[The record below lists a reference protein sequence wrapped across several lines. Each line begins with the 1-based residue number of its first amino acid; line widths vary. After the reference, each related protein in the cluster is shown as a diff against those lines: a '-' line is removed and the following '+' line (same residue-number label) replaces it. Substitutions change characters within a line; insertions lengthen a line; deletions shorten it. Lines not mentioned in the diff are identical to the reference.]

1 VDLEQSSDAVR
12 KLESEL
18 IDVAK
23 KILRQ
28 ASDPITAVIR
38 FLHERPEDQSL
49 PGFVIDRVLLAT
61 FEEDARIPGL
71 VRILAGQVRHIS
83 RRSNVIDILKDK
95 PANERWGSYLI
106 KQHKN
111 VKFEVAK
118 ERDKLVL
125 KNLVGLSAIEH
136 GIEVPIEKIV
146 VNPPKLEVT
155 LRLGLLRPQRIID
168 IA

>member
-1 VDLEQSSDAVR
+1 MDLESSDAIR

-18 IDVAK
+18 IDAARK
-23 KILRQ
+23 MLRQ
-28 ASDPITAVIR
+28 ASDPITAVVR
-38 FLHERPEDQSL
+38 FLHERPENQSL
-49 PGFVIDRVLLAT
+49 PGFVVDKVLLAT
-61 FEEDARIPGL
+61 FEEDSRIPGL
-71 VRILAGQVRHIS
+71 VRILAGQVREVT
-83 RRSNVIDILKDK
+83 RRSNVIDILKEK
-95 PANERWGSYLI
+95 PADERWGSYLI

-111 VKFEVAK
+111 IKFEVAK